1 MVAYE
6 FYLRDPIRGYQNVG
20 TLPERRKNPERIT
33 QKSVMKWGENF
44 FAKTLNIN
52 EMIFIQVSIDKNK
65 DRIFQ
70 PKSNFVTQF
79 VTQKEI

>member
-6 FYLRDPIRGYQNVG
+6 FYLRVPIRGYQHVG
-20 TLPERRKNPERIT
+20 TLPERRENPERIT
-33 QKSVMKWGENF
+33 PKSVMQWGEKL

-65 DRIFQ
+65 GRVFQ
-70 PKSNFVTQF
+70 PNSNFVTQ
-79 VTQKEI
+79 KKI

>member
-6 FYLRDPIRGYQNVG
+6 FYLPDPTRGYQHVG

-33 QKSVMKWGENF
+33 QESVMKWGKKF
-44 FAKTLNIN
+44 FTKNLNTN

-65 DRIFQ
+65 GRIFR
-70 PKSNFVTQF
+70 PNSIF
-79 VTQKEI
+79 VTQKKI

>member
-1 MVAYE
+1 
-6 FYLRDPIRGYQNVG
+6 
-20 TLPERRKNPERIT
+20 
-33 QKSVMKWGENF
+33 MKWGENF

-70 PKSNFVTQF
+70 PNSNF